1 MRFVVP
7 KSVSRPSASRVRRGF
22 TLIEAAMVTVIVGV
36 GILATM
42 ELLAAGS
49 MANGASTKLTTAMG
63 LASNIHEMS
72 LGVPYSSVMTLNG
85 LNYQPPVDAK
95 KVAITATPLANWRQQ
110 VTVNYVDENLITNTV
125 PNTQVEPTA
134 RITVT
139 ISHYGKVV
147 YTNSWLAA
155 ASEWPPP

>member
-1 MRFVVP
+1 M
-7 KSVSRPSASRVRRGF
+7 
-22 TLIEAAMVTVIVGV
+22 TVIVGV
-36 GILATM
+36 GIMATL

-49 MANGASTKLTTAMG
+49 MANGASTQLTTAMG

-72 LGVPYSSVMTLNG
+72 LGVAYQDVMTLNG
-85 LNYQPPVDAK
+85 LNYKPPVDARK
-95 KVAITATPLANWRQQ
+95 TAITASAVANWRQQ
-110 VTVNYVDENLITNTV
+110 VAVNYVDKNLVTNTV

-139 ISHYGKVV
+139 ISHNNDVV